1 MQKKLHSYPN
11 ENRHL
16 KNTGKYVS
24 IVKFHEPTGSF
35 HTAFSSQ
42 KSYLLPRMSDAMH
55 LEMLKFNT
63 HTN

>member
-1 MQKKLHSYPN
+1 MKKKLYSYQN
-11 ENRHL
+11 ENSHL
-16 KNTGKYVS
+16 ENTGKYIV

-35 HTAFSSQ
+35 YTAFSSQ
-42 KSYLLPRMSDAMH
+42 KSYFLPISDAIH